1 MRILADNEQLSRG
14 VVVMNG
20 ADLLIKKLADAGVS
34 ACFANPGTSEMQL
47 VAALDKE
54 PRIRAVLGL
63 FEGVVTGAADGFA
76 RMTDA
81 PALTLLHLG
90 PGYANGIANLH
101 NASRARV
108 PVLNMIGDHA
118 THHLEMDA
126 PLTSDING
134 LTAAVCTWT
143 GVSTSED
150 DLPVVGLKA
159 WQASME
165 YPGNVTAFVAPANH
179 AWDVASGDV
188 DIPDIPAPNTL
199 GDQEII
205 EAADALK
212 SSDSAALFMG
222 GHALREAGLI
232 QAGRIAEVTSARL
245 ITETF
250 FTRQQRG
257 VGRVETERL
266 PYFGEMAAK
275 HLQGLDTLVIV
286 GSKPP
291 VSFFAYPGKPGW
303 LSPES
308 ANLLQMGDHNV
319 DAIDTLT
326 RIADSLGAPQQV
338 SEVAQKVEHTLET
351 GPINAIELG
360 KVIANRLPANAIIS
374 DEGATNGLGAFL
386 MTGNAAPH
394 DWLTLT
400 GGAIGQGLPLALG
413 AAIACPDRKV
423 IALEA
428 DGSAMYTVQALWTMV
443 RENLN
448 VTVLILN
455 NGSYA
460 ILNIELARVGV
471 EVPGPTALS
480 LLDLTNPAIQ
490 WTDIAKG
497 MGMTAERVDTVETL
511 DRAMTEAMA
520 KKGPRLIE
528 VIL

>member
-1 MRILADNEQLSRG
+1 MGSKAI
-14 VVVMNG
+14 MNG
-20 ADLLIKKLADAGVS
+20 ADLLIKKLADAGVT

-76 RMTDA
+76 RMTDK

-118 THHLEMDA
+118 THHLELDA
-126 PLTSDING
+126 PLTSDIDG
-134 LTAAVCTWT
+134 LTSAVCAWT
-143 GVSTSED
+143 GVSSSSD
-150 DLPVVGLKA
+150 DLAEVGLKA
-159 WQASME
+159 WQASMA
-165 YPGNVTAFVAPANH
+165 YPGQVTAFVAPANH
-179 AWDVASGDV
+179 AWDPATSDAA
-188 DIPDIPAPNTL
+188 IPKAPAPNTL
-199 GDQEII
+199 SDEQIR
-205 EAADALK
+205 EAANALRNSDA
-212 SSDSAALFMG
+212 AALFMG
-222 GHALREAGLI
+222 GHALRENGLV
-232 QAGRIAEVTSARL
+232 QAGRIAEATGARL

-257 VGRVETERL
+257 AGRVETERL
-266 PYFGEMAAK
+266 PYFGEMAAE
-275 HLQGLDTLVIV
+275 HLQDLDTLVII

-303 LSPES
+303 LSPEGV
-308 ANLLQMGDHNV
+308 NLLRMGDHAV
-319 DAIDTLT
+319 DSIDTLT
-326 RIADSLGAPQQV
+326 RIANELNAPETV
-338 SEVAQKVEHTLET
+338 EKVAQRVEHSLEA
-351 GPINAIELG
+351 GPINAVELG
-360 KVIANRLPANAIIS
+360 KVLANRLPENAIVV

-400 GGAIGQGLPLALG
+400 GGAIGAGLPMAVGAALG
-413 AAIACPDRKV
+413 CPDRKV
-423 IALEA
+423 ISLEA

-443 RENLN
+443 REDLDIA
-448 VTVLILN
+448 VLILN

-471 EVPGPTALS
+471 EQPGPTALS
-480 LLDLTNPAIQ
+480 LLDLTNPAIE

-497 MGMTAERVDTVETL
+497 MGMPAERVDTVDAL
-511 DRAMTEAMA
+511 DSALERAMNER
-520 KKGPRLIE
+520 GPRLIE
-528 VIL
+528 VML

>member
-1 MRILADNEQLSRG
+1 
-14 VVVMNG
+14 MNG
-20 ADLLIKKLADAGVS
+20 ADLLIKKLADAGVT

-76 RMTDA
+76 RMTDS

-118 THHLEMDA
+118 THHLELDA
-126 PLTSDING
+126 PLTSDIDG
-134 LTAAVCTWT
+134 LTKAVCAWT
-143 GVSTSED
+143 GVSTSAD
-150 DLPVVGLKA
+150 DLPEIGLKA
-159 WQASME
+159 WQASMA
-165 YPGNVTAFVAPANH
+165 YPGQVTAFIAPANH
-179 AWDVASGDV
+179 AWDTANSDA
-188 DIPDIPAPNTL
+188 DIPAIPAPSTVSDEQI
-199 GDQEII
+199 G
-205 EAADALK
+205 EAVEALRHSEAK
-212 SSDSAALFMG
+212 ALFMG
-222 GHALREAGLI
+222 GHALREDGLI
-232 QAGRIAEVTSARL
+232 QAGRIAEATGARL

-257 VGRVETERL
+257 AGRVETERL
-266 PYFGEMAAK
+266 PYFGEMAAE
-275 HLQGLDTLVIV
+275 HLQGLDTLIIV

-303 LSPES
+303 LSPDGV
-308 ANLLQMGDHNV
+308 NLIQMGDHTFDTV
-319 DAIDTLT
+319 DTLT
-326 RIADSLGAPQQV
+326 RIADALGAPAEV
-338 SEVAQKVEHTLET
+338 TKVAQRKQHTLES
-351 GPINAIELG
+351 GPINAVELG
-360 KVIANRLPANAIIS
+360 KVIANRLPENAIVS

-386 MTGNAAPH
+386 MTGNAASH

-413 AAIACPDRKV
+413 AAVACPDRKV
-423 IALEA
+423 LALEA

-443 RENLN
+443 REDLD

-471 EVPGPTALS
+471 EQPGPTALS

-497 MGMTAERVDTVETL
+497 MGMAAERVDTVDTL
-511 DRAMTEAMA
+511 DDAVARAMDER
-520 KKGPRLIE
+520 GPRLIE

>member
-1 MRILADNEQLSRG
+1 
-14 VVVMNG
+14 MNG
-20 ADLLIKKLADAGVS
+20 ADLLIKKLADSGVT

-63 FEGVVTGAADGFA
+63 FEGVVTGAADGFG
-76 RMTDA
+76 RMADA

-118 THHLEMDA
+118 THHLELDA
-126 PLTSDING
+126 PLTSDIDG
-134 LTAAVCTWT
+134 LTSAVCAWT
-143 GVSTSED
+143 GVSTSSD
-150 DLPVVGLKA
+150 DLPEVGLKA
-159 WQASME
+159 WQASMT
-165 YPGNVTAFVAPANH
+165 YPGQVTAFVAPANH
-179 AWDVASGDV
+179 AWDPASSDSDLPEMPV
-188 DIPDIPAPNTL
+188 PNTL
-199 GDQEII
+199 DDEQIDK
-205 EAADALK
+205 AANALK
-212 SSDSAALFMG
+212 QSDSAALFMG
-222 GHALREAGLI
+222 GHALRENGLI
-232 QAGRIAEVTSARL
+232 QAGRIAEATGARL

-257 VGRVETERL
+257 AGRVETERL
-266 PYFGEMAAK
+266 PYFGEMAAE
-275 HLQGLDTLVIV
+275 HLEGLDTLIII

-303 LSPES
+303 LSPEN
-308 ANLLQMGDHNV
+308 ATLLQMGDHTF
-319 DAIDTLT
+319 DALDTLT
-326 RIADSLGAPQQV
+326 RIASALDAPNEV
-338 SEVAQKVEHTLET
+338 TKVAQRVRHELES
-351 GPINAIELG
+351 GPINAVELG
-360 KVIANRLPANAIIS
+360 KIVANRMPDNAIVV

-400 GGAIGQGLPLALG
+400 GGAIGAGLPMAVG

-423 IALEA
+423 IGLEA

-443 RENLN
+443 REDLD
-448 VTVLILN
+448 VSVLILN

-471 EVPGPTALS
+471 ETPGPTALS
-480 LLDLTNPAIQ
+480 LLDLTNPAIE
-490 WTDIAKG
+490 WTDIARG
-497 MGMTAERVDTVETL
+497 MGMAAERVDTVDAL
-511 DRAMTEAMA
+511 DSAVERAMQER
-520 KKGPRLIE
+520 GPRLIE

>member
-1 MRILADNEQLSRG
+1 
-14 VVVMNG
+14 MNG
-20 ADLLIKKLADAGVS
+20 ADLLIKKLADAGVT

-54 PRIRAVLGL
+54 PRIRAILGL

-76 RMTDA
+76 RMTDT

-118 THHLEMDA
+118 THHLELDA
-126 PLTSDING
+126 PLTSDIDG
-134 LTAAVCTWT
+134 LTSAVCAWT
-143 GVSTSED
+143 GVSSSSD
-150 DLPVVGLKA
+150 DLPEVGLKA
-159 WQASME
+159 WQASMT
-165 YPGNVTAFVAPANH
+165 YPGQVTAFVAPANH
-179 AWDVASGDV
+179 AWEPAASDAE
-188 DIPDIPAPNTL
+188 IPATPAPSTL
-199 GDQEII
+199 SDEQII
-205 EAADALK
+205 EAANALRN
-212 SSDSAALFMG
+212 SDCAAVFMG
-222 GHALREAGLI
+222 GHALREIGLI
-232 QAGRIAEVTSARL
+232 QAGRIAEATGARL
-245 ITETF
+245 ISETF

-257 VGRVETERL
+257 AGRVETERL
-266 PYFGEMAAK
+266 PYFGEMAAE
-275 HLQGLDTLVIV
+275 HLQDLDTLIIV

-291 VSFFAYPGKPGW
+291 VSFFAYPEKPGW
-303 LSPES
+303 LSPEN
-308 ANLLQMGDHNV
+308 AHLLQMGDHTY
-319 DAIDTLT
+319 DAVDTLT
-326 RIADSLGAPQQV
+326 RIADALGAPDKLEKV
-338 SEVAQKVEHTLET
+338 SQRVQHELES

-360 KVIANRLPANAIIS
+360 KIIANRLPENAIVS

-386 MTGNAAPH
+386 MTGSAAPH

-413 AAIACPDRKV
+413 AAVACPDRKV
-423 IALEA
+423 LALEA
-428 DGSAMYTVQALWTMV
+428 DGSAMYTVQSLWTMV
-443 RENLN
+443 REDLD

-471 EVPGPTALS
+471 EQPGPTALS
-480 LLDLTNPAIQ
+480 LLDLKNPAIQ

-497 MGMTAERVDTVETL
+497 MGMAAERVETVEAL
-511 DRAMTEAMA
+511 DEAVARAMNER
-520 KKGPRLIE
+520 GPQLIE